1 MCFCVL
7 YMKVRKYE
15 KTAKTKPKPEKRAR
29 EMESGQEPEPG
40 MLIMIKEAQ
49 EVINDP

>member
-1 MCFCVL
+1 M
-7 YMKVRKYE
+7 RKRQ
-15 KTAKTKPKPEKRAR
+15 KPSQNRKKRAR